1 MCEGTLLGW
10 LLISYEHLSFWRS
23 LSNWGA
29 GLRLATTPCQREPAS
44 VGQPK
49 TTFSSLRG
57 SSRSLVMKMI
67 SVMFISQVSVS
78 LKKRRFAG
86 MCACPLHTCL
96 HSGVIFP
103 LEKAIEKPTHPYE
116 VGGTSIHQ
124 RKPLPTPLCC
134 GYTIPNELLWWGH
147 GTEMNMYFSFQCGA
161 PWAMNTISLN
171 SACVSSGTLWTL
183 GA

>member
-1 MCEGTLLGW
+1 MNTCLPGA
-10 LLISYEHLSFWRS
+10 HLVTG
-23 LSNWGA
+23 GA
-29 GLRLATTPCQREPAS
+29 GLHLATTPCQREPAS

-67 SVMFISQVSVS
+67 SVMFTSQVSVS

-103 LEKAIEKPTHPYE
+103 LEKAIKKPTHPYE

-171 SACVSSGTLWTL
+171 SACVLSGTLWTL